1 MNSFFLKGAR
11 PVLWNQC
18 KYREKIIGKL
28 NNINFNMEYIYFFC
42 DWEMKYVF
50 HSFGPLASF
59 QDVKSIY
66 RVVLVLFYSVGLQAE
81 G

>member
-1 MNSFFLKGAR
+1 
-11 PVLWNQC
+11 
-18 KYREKIIGKL
+18 
-28 NNINFNMEYIYFFC
+28 MEYIYFFC

>member
-1 MNSFFLKGAR
+1 
-11 PVLWNQC
+11 
-18 KYREKIIGKL
+18 
-28 NNINFNMEYIYFFC
+28 MEYIYIFC

-66 RVVLVLFYSVGLQAE
+66 RVVLVLFYSVAWLQSVKQLAQKRYFD
-81 G
+81 